1 MKKIKNWTNILYE
14 SYLPLVLVFTVVLF
28 LKLINGISFNKNDI
42 IFYTVLYGV
51 FFGLRFL
58 KNKYKL

>member
-1 MKKIKNWTNILYE
+1 MKKIKNWINILYD

-28 LKLINGISFNKNDI
+28 LGIINGISFSKNHI

-51 FFGLRFL
+51 FFALHFL
-58 KNKYKL
+58 KTKYKL